1 MIARTLPHRPPRTCP
16 PLHPHPHRVLPLPSS
31 SNHLALLVLSAPSV
45 PRTGTLQWS
54 PRPPRHGRGSR
65 LSDGLPPVQMTMSL
79 KSPRNG
85 GKLSASLVTSV
96 GSARSHVGS
105 RPKEVWI
112 QRAGEFLYPFRLP
125 YLPFYAS
132 FGFGN
137 LTGCSLPILAN
148 ASPVEWI
155 ANSRPNPVAGHV
167 VPTVRPLLKSTHTK
181 GSGPGLRVAG
191 WIQPYTLP
199 SYLSF
204 VTRDLYVPFRYALH
218 YKILIFFA
226 V

>member
-1 MIARTLPHRPPRTCP
+1 MTTRTLLHRPPRTCP
-16 PLHPHPHRVLPLPSS
+16 PLHPHPHHVLPLPSS
-31 SNHLALLVLSAPSV
+31 SNHPALLVSSALSV
-45 PRTGTLQWS
+45 PRAGTLQWS

-65 LSDGLPPVQMTMSL
+65 LSDGLPPVQTTTSL
-79 KSPRNG
+79 RSPRNG
-85 GKLSASLVTSV
+85 GKLSALLVTSV
-96 GSARSHVGS
+96 GSARSHAGN

-137 LTGCSLPILAN
+137 LTGCSLPILVN

-167 VPTVRPLLKSTHTK
+167 VPVVRPLLKSARTK
-181 GSGPGLRVAG
+181 DSGPRIRITVWYNPTPFPCIYHSSLVISMSR
-191 WIQPYTLP
+191 P
-199 SYLSF
+199 
-204 VTRDLYVPFRYALH
+204 PFRYALH
-218 YKILIFFA
+218 
-226 V
+226 